1 MDKNYFKKLR
11 VMDGGMGQ
19 ELHAKGLISK
29 GTLWSTS
36 AILNEKYHKLIVDT
50 HLAYIESGAE
60 VITTNTFS
68 SRRIRMD
75 QNKVSRY
82 FEYANKK
89 ACELA
94 IQAKQNSK
102 KEVFIAGSIPA
113 QFDTYKEDTR
123 DDEII
128 SSAFFDQINCI
139 SDYVDFLYLDVISS
153 GREIDLA
160 TKIIEKLDKP
170 ILLGIHLTKNGCLP
184 SGETISQVSKKYKS
198 TNWIGIIAACVS
210 LEIAENSINELQL
223 QNLPFGYKVNL
234 WGQDEPLPQRKIN
247 TAKFNEDA
255 VNLNTVMGK
264 REVSEEVFKDL
275 AIKFIKKGATIIGGC
290 CETSPSHISL
300 LSSLKKD
307 FVL

>member
-184 SGETISQVSKKYKS
+184 SGETISQVLKNIKVQ
-198 TNWIGIIAACVS
+198 IG
-210 LEIAENSINELQL
+210 
-223 QNLPFGYKVNL
+223 
-234 WGQDEPLPQRKIN
+234 
-247 TAKFNEDA
+247 
-255 VNLNTVMGK
+255 
-264 REVSEEVFKDL
+264 
-275 AIKFIKKGATIIGGC
+275 
-290 CETSPSHISL
+290 
-300 LSSLKKD
+300 
-307 FVL
+307 